1 MVTKVLKKKRFHY
14 YRILSKNLP
23 DFWQEKFGRF
33 VKNAI
38 WVSRGTVWEEK
49 HFFAKKND
57 LFARFWTSSQ
67 TVSTP
72 WRKFVFNTVVEFAF
86 YVSSGIVWE
95 KKTLKKLILIQFPNS
110 SERFAISGKK
120 NSVGSSYLMSRCPEE
135 SFEENIF
142 FPKDKKFWSFSFVD
156 RKLFRLLGK
165 DTSSGLS
172 KRHSTCPRERFD

>member
-1 MVTKVLKKKRFHY
+1 MGKKY
-14 YRILSKNLP
+14 
-23 DFWQEKFGRF
+23 
-33 VKNAI
+33 V
-38 WVSRGTVWEEK
+38 
-49 HFFAKKND
+49 

-95 KKTLKKLILIQFPNS
+95 KKTLKKLILIPYPNS

-142 FPKDKKFWSFSFVD
+142 FPKDRSFDHFRSLTGNYFGFSAKTFHQGCQKDILPVLGNVLTNSLRKKNIYLLTIFQTLS
-156 RKLFRLLGK
+156 RKMSESRQ
-165 DTSSGLS
+165 
-172 KRHSTCPRERFD
+172 RIQQVYQNWV